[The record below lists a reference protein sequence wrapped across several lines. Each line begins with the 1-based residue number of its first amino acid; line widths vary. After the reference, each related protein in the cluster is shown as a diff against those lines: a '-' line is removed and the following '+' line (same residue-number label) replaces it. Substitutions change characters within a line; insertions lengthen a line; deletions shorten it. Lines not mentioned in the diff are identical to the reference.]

1 MEGLTLGPKLGRL
14 EPVRSRMGGSTSS
27 GSGLVGGCG
36 LTLGLGVSL
45 GLFCKVGTLLVD
57 GTCELTGLRLNLLG
71 SLLAPLPA
79 VGRVIVTSWGGAS
92 VSASGSSY
100 SYS

>member
-1 MEGLTLGPKLGRL
+1 MKSKTNLAVGR
-14 EPVRSRMGGSTSS
+14 PWP
-27 GSGLVGGCG
+27 GCG
-36 LTLGLGVSL
+36 LTLGLGVNL

-57 GTCELTGLRLNLLG
+57 GTCELTGGGLKLNLLG

-79 VGRVIVTSWGGAS
+79 VGRVMVTSWGGAS